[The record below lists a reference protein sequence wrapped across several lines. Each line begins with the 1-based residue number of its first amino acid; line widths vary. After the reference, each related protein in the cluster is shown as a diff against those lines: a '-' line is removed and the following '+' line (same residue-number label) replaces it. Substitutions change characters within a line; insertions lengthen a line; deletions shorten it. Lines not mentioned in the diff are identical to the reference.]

1 MAISSFLMGFTLTNA
16 SSADGGNTIS
26 FTASVKDWTGVY
38 LGSNAAVGD
47 ILLVDTSGSLNGTV
61 TAYKITALPTKTA
74 TSISGTA
81 TFISTNHAAP
91 DISASVG
98 SKGIIARPSTNRGTL
113 PVFPSGVQVIPE
125 FVLTGLLNFN
135 SSLIELDKK
144 IVVSSTAPANNNDVW
159 IQV

>member
-16 SSADGGNTIS
+16 TTADGGNTIS

-47 ILLVDTSGSLNGTV
+47 VLLVDTSGSLNGTI
-61 TAYKITALPTKTA
+61 TAYKITTLPTKTA

-81 TFISTNHAAP
+81 TFISTNHTAP
-91 DISASVG
+91 DISASIG
-98 SKGIIARPSTNRGTL
+98 TKGVVARPSTNRGAL

-125 FVLTGLLNFN
+125 FVLTGLLNYN
-135 SSLIELDKK
+135 SNLVELDKK
-144 IVVSSTAPANNNDVW
+144 IVVSPTAPTNNNDVW